1 MNMQAY
7 ILLQVGA
14 YYISIVGC
22 FQFYLLYN
30 EVLYFLSR
38 LATLSILYSEMDMI
52 DTYFAVC
59 RDSNLLCEND
69 VTICWRI
76 IIITL

>member
-1 MNMQAY
+1 MNTQGY
-7 ILLQVGA
+7 ILLQVGS
-14 YYISIVGC
+14 YCISIDGY
-22 FQFYLLYN
+22 FLFYLLYN
-30 EVLYFLSR
+30 EVLYFLSS
-38 LATLSILYSEMDMI
+38 LATLSILYYEMNVI
-52 DTYFAVC
+52 GTCFAVC

>member
-1 MNMQAY
+1 MNTQGY

-14 YYISIVGC
+14 YYISIVGY
-22 FQFYLLYN
+22 FLFYLLYK
-30 EVLYFLSR
+30 EVLYLLSS
-38 LATLSILYSEMDMI
+38 LATLSVLYSEMDMI